1 MADSWLIDGNCEVCR
16 RNNYCSTECKI
27 HRAKRKR
34 NLYNAVMS
42 ATGMNR
48 ILDIMST
55 PTYDAH
61 ETAEFVAKQTGM
73 LE

>member
-1 MADSWLIDGNCEVCR
+1 MEDSWLIDGNCVVCR
-16 RNNYCSTECKI
+16 RKKYCSTECKK
-27 HRAKRKR
+27 HRVNRKR
-34 NLYNAVMS
+34 SLYNAVMS

-55 PTYDAH
+55 PTYNAH

>member
-16 RNNYCSTECKI
+16 RKKYCSTECKK
-27 HRAKRKR
+27 HRISRKR
-34 NLYNAVMS
+34 SLYNAVMS
-42 ATGMNR
+42 ATSMNR

-55 PTYDAH
+55 PTYNAH
-61 ETAEFVAKQTGM
+61 ETVEFVAKHTGM